1 MFEKICN
8 LIFIISLIII
18 TISIIFLTIEKY
30 VLFAQISLIVSLITS
45 FIFGTIIPELKEW
58 HKTIHY
64 LKIL

>member
-18 TISIIFLTIEKY
+18 PISIILLTIEKY

-45 FIFGTIIPELKEW
+45 FIFGTIIPESKE
-58 HKTIHY
+58 
-64 LKIL
+64 